1 MLLYK
6 KGSFPSWKPQ
16 LGMLHKEP
24 VANTCE
30 RQEQE
35 NVTHVKRREGTKEAI
50 SKTQKMDIEDGYL

>member
-1 MLLYK
+1 
-6 KGSFPSWKPQ
+6 
-16 LGMLHKEP
+16 MLHKES